1 MFLENIQS
9 KILMLIPYLLHVE
22 SNFKKIQKNLF
33 MKNRNKLK
41 DFEIK
46 FMVAKGETVGGGGI
60 N

>member
-46 FMVAKGETVGGGGI
+46 FMVAKGKLWEEEV
-60 N
+60 

>member
-41 DFEIK
+41 DLEIK